1 MIDERANFV
10 GVNAFSALL
19 GLLLLRRV
27 KNEVKRKSAEQIS
40 E

>member
-1 MIDERANFV
+1 MIAEGANFV

-19 GLLLLRRV
+19 GLFLLRHV